1 LAATF
6 EWDEDNGAGQTRTHG
21 LSNCNWGNVDQA
33 NLDPTVEANKITIG
47 ENSYSK
53 YIFGHF
59 SGTYGQIGPNGKLW
73 KSGGSLPGN
82 VYLKAGML
90 NTYATPSKTATGDS
104 DIPTSEGAA
113 LAVNFGSSPE
123 NATNPSTTSNP
134 AYSAFWRSQIQTQSG
149 AAPGSIGSQTI
160 TLKYD
165 ES

>member
-1 LAATF
+1 MAATF
-6 EWDEDNGAGQTRTHG
+6 EWDEDNGAGQIRTHN

-33 NLDPTVEANKITIG
+33 NLDPTVEANKILIG

-73 KSGGSLPGN
+73 KSGGALPGN
-82 VYLKAGML
+82 VYLKAGMT
-90 NTYATPSKTATGDS
+90 NTYATPSKTATGDG

-113 LAVNFGSSPE
+113 LAVNFGSSPQ
-123 NATNPSTTSNP
+123 NATNPSTSANP
-134 AYSAFWRSQIQTQSG
+134 AYSAFWRSQIQTQAG
-149 AAPGSIGSQTI
+149 APTGAIASQTI
-160 TLKYD
+160 SLKYD